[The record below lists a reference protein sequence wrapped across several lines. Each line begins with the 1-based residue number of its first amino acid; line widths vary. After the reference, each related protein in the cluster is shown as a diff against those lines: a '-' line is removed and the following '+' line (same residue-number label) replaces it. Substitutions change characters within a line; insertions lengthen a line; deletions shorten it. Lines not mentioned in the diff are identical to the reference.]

1 MDYLTMAN
9 LGELQNKQNES
20 VSGIFNIRINGED
33 VGRLEEY
40 YFKSEKKELI
50 LFNNLFAVTPKEKF
64 RFRITSNP
72 SEKIL
77 DFHLVY
83 CGGHDIHCSVNMK
96 ILSYDSRYF
105 EYVDKY
111 PSEIEDYCMKME
123 TIKVV
128 KDEFLIISKRLSNLA
143 GYQNGATTVYR
154 DGCLIVDLT
163 INVRKMDNFE
173 SFLEPSLIS
182 LDLISIEVYHVICFD
197 ENGKEQKLSCPKYV
211 VARCGECLVRHFE
224 NALNA
229 EKPLVIKDFSAKT
242 VRNFFFCL
250 ENQVLNYSG
259 VTLNLAKMA
268 HLYNVPS
275 LFKACEKFLAET
287 LEMNTEEF
295 VENVETWIQFA
306 NTYNSVIFTS
316 LISSFAERRA
326 KNNTLPANWHTIIE
340 NNQNFVQLVGKLRLG
355 LSIPPPTKYVV
366 KKSESIYLVCDDI

>member
-1 MDYLTMAN
+1 MAN
-9 LGELQNKQNES
+9 LGELQNNENES
-20 VSGIFNIRINGED
+20 VSGSFKIRINGED

-40 YFKSEKKELI
+40 YSKSGKEELI

-77 DFHLVY
+77 NFHLVY

-96 ILSYDSRYF
+96 ILSFYSRLF
-105 EYVDKY
+105 EKLWYERLNLNLNELDIVKRY
-111 PSEIEDYCMKME
+111 EGMKME
-123 TIKVV
+123 TAKLT
-128 KDEFLIISKRLSNLA
+128 KDEFLSFSKS
-143 GYQNGATTVYR
+143 YQNGAITVHR
-154 DGCLIVDLT
+154 DGCLIVELS
-163 INVRKMDNFE
+163 IIVRKMDTFG
-173 SFLEPSLIS
+173 SFLEPKIS
-182 LDLISIEVYHVICFD
+182 STSSDLISMDVYHVICFN
-197 ENGKEQKLSCPKYV
+197 ENGKKQKLSCPKYA
-211 VARCGECLVRHFE
+211 VARYGECLVRHFE

-229 EKPLVIKDFSAKT
+229 EKPLVIKDFSAQT
-242 VRNFFFCL
+242 VKNFFFCL

-259 VTLNLAKMA
+259 VTLDLAKMA

-306 NTYNSVIFTS
+306 NTYNSVLFTS

-340 NNQNFVQLVGKLRLG
+340 NNQSFAQLVGKLRLG
-355 LSIPPPTKYVV
+355 LSIPPLAKYVV
-366 KKSESIYLVCDDI
+366 NKSDSIYLVCDDI